1 MGWGSASAW
10 GGSGPWVS
18 PAGFSS
24 SFQPVQQREFPPGCA
39 PGCGGPLTFAPH
51 SLGEREMTLGFLSR
65 AWLLNHKLS
74 TLLTRGP
81 KEPKNNSQILVSSYV
96 FLLVF
101 FFFWTLWKQIAN
113 MKSVGWVSL
122 GSKVPWRVLSSPCS
136 CSSQF
141 LLGRFSLHL
150 VNILHIFCFNLTQG
164 HRPCSVSLWAEKRWL
179 CNNKVEI
186 PHTLLPS
193 QPYLFPF
200 AWQGCLLSFWT
211 KFMCSKRWRRCHLRQ
226 GCHSYPR
233 DACSRRCA
241 DRTWVYSSRECWSLQ
256 RSPLN
261 ILYQLGSLLPWPCR

>member
-1 MGWGSASAW
+1 MCFYW
-10 GGSGPWVS
+10 
-18 PAGFSS
+18 F
-24 SFQPVQQREFPPGCA
+24 
-39 PGCGGPLTFAPH
+39 
-51 SLGEREMTLGFLSR
+51 
-65 AWLLNHKLS
+65 
-74 TLLTRGP
+74 
-81 KEPKNNSQILVSSYV
+81 
-96 FLLVF
+96 F